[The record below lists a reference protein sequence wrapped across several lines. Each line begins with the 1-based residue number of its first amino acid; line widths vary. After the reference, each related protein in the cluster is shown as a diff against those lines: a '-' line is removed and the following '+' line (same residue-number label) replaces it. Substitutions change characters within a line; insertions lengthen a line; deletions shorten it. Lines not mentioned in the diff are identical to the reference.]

1 MIEVVEIE
9 DAIPALDEATRL
21 WRSQARWVVAVDG
34 RSGSGKTTLGTVLAQ
49 RWGAQLV
56 HMDDLY
62 PGWEGLARSVEIVE
76 TQVLAEDNPGY
87 FGWDWVK
94 NVPTGWHALDPR
106 APLVVEGVGS
116 YPRGV
121 EDRVFGIEIVAPEW
135 LRRQRAL
142 ARDPGF
148 VDFWEMWA
156 AQEEQY
162 SAYRGRPDV
171 EITVLPPAR

>member
-1 MIEVVEIE
+1 MSILEAVV
-9 DAIPALDEATRL
+9 ALDEATRQ
-21 WRSQARWVVAVDG
+21 WRCQPRWVVAVDG
-34 RSGSGKTTLGTVLAQ
+34 RSGSGKTTLGTVLAR

-62 PGWEGLARSVEIVE
+62 PGWEGLARSVEIVQ
-76 TQVLAEDNPGY
+76 TQVLAADNPGY
-87 FGWDWVK
+87 FGWDWVRDE
-94 NVPTGWHALDPR
+94 PTGWHALDPG

-116 YPRGV
+116 YSRGV
-121 EDRVFGIEIVAPEW
+121 EQDVFGIEIVAPEW

-148 VDFWEMWA
+148 VEFWDMWA

-162 SAYRGRPDV
+162 AQNRGRPDV
-171 EITVLPPAR
+171 QITVLPPEQ